1 MNDAEQVIVSVGG
14 LAVVTALIYFLFVF
28 AIFLLPVVGIGALM
42 IGGVYAYYHSDG
54 YLEKKARQHTHALY
68 QEALGRY
75 QAEAPVD
82 LAMGIVEELPDTP
95 ILAAIAEVAHTVI
108 REEGIAA
115 VLEPPLVCHSIEG
128 ARYRDKL
135 SSLTE
140 FTSPKPAK
148 WLLVDTFT
156 RFIEHLPD
164 IDPEGPF
171 TIPLIDLLE
180 HSGEAIEALI
190 MPLYAERGL
199 FSSLKRKLERNLAEV
214 SGGAHKEAVLPS
226 DYAGENI
233 AYAYL
238 KDTPFLHLLDLHVP
252 FGLPA
257 KTRFEHHWIVAPPG
271 TGKSTTLQ
279 CLLNHDFDRVAAGE
293 ASVIVMESNR
303 DLVKAIEGLARFGPD
318 GDLNERLIVIDVEDV
333 EYPVALNLFDIG
345 LDQFDHASP
354 RDREALFNSAVSMLD
369 YVFRALLGAEMTSR
383 QSTLFN
389 FTIQLLIHIPG
400 ATLDTLIDLMQPSG
414 LAEYRQYLSK
424 VDEDTRRFFD
434 IKFDSPEFDQTKR
447 QVVDRLFAIK
457 RIRTLSRM
465 FSAPRTRLDLYA
477 EMGKGRVI
485 LINCAKSLL
494 QEEGVEIVS
503 RFFLATILLA
513 AEKRQLLPQSER
525 MPTYV
530 YIDECQDVIRRDEKL
545 PIILDQARKFRVAM
559 ILAHQRLEQM
569 SPPVLSALYGSTA
582 IKFASKLNDN
592 AFARQ
597 MNTTAEFIRNQP
609 DYSYAV
615 FIRGRTDHAISLRI
629 PHIDMSATPRMSP
642 EEQQPIREQMRAR
655 YALRRVHTQSAGE
668 EPAPPEYS
676 DEDEISPQPWG

>member
-1 MNDAEQVIVSVGG
+1 MSDTEQVIVSVLG
-14 LAVVTALIYFLFVF
+14 LAVVIALIYFLFVF

-54 YLEKKARQHTHALY
+54 YLEKKARQHTQALY
-68 QEALGRY
+68 QEALGQY

-95 ILAAIAEVAHTVI
+95 IMGAIAEVAHTI
-108 REEGIAA
+108 ICEEGIA
-115 VLEPPLVCHSIEG
+115 VVPEPPMVCHSIEG

-140 FTSPKPAK
+140 FTSPEPAK
-148 WLLVDTFT
+148 WLLVDTFA
-156 RFIEHLPD
+156 RFIDHLPD
-164 IDPEGPF
+164 IDTDGPF
-171 TIPLIDLLE
+171 TIPLIDLLDE
-180 HSGEAIEALI
+180 PGDAIEALI

-199 FSSLKRKLERNLAEV
+199 FQSLKRTLERNLAAV

-226 DYAGENI
+226 DYEGENI

-238 KDTPFLHLLDLHVP
+238 KDTPFLRLLDLHVP

-271 TGKSTTLQ
+271 VGKSTTLQ
-279 CLLNHDFDRVAAGE
+279 CLLNHDFHRVAAGE

-303 DLVKAIEGLARFGPD
+303 DLVKAIEGLARFGPE
-318 GDLNERLIVIDVEDV
+318 GDLHGRLIVIDVEDV
-333 EYPVALNLFDIG
+333 EHPVALNLFDVGIDE
-345 LDQFDHASP
+345 LDHASP

-400 ATLDTLIDLMQPSG
+400 ATLDTLIDLMQSG
-414 LAEYRQYLSK
+414 GLEQYREHLPK
-424 VDEDTRRFFD
+424 VDEDTRRFID
-434 IKFDSPEFDQTKR
+434 LKFNSPEFDQTKR

-457 RIRTLSRM
+457 RIRSLSRM

-569 SPPVLSALYGSTA
+569 TPPVLSALYGSTA

-592 AFARQ
+592 ALARK
-597 MNTTAEFIRNQP
+597 MNTSAEFIRNQP
-609 DYSYAV
+609 DYSYAA
-615 FIRGRTDHAISLRI
+615 FIRGRTEHAISLRI
-629 PHIDMSATPRMSP
+629 PHADMNAMPRMSP
-642 EEQQPIREQMRAR
+642 EEQQSIREQMRAR
-655 YALRRVHTQSAGE
+655 YSLQRVEAEPERE
-668 EPAPPEYS
+668 EPKPPESS
-676 DEDEISPQPWG
+676 DADEISPQPW